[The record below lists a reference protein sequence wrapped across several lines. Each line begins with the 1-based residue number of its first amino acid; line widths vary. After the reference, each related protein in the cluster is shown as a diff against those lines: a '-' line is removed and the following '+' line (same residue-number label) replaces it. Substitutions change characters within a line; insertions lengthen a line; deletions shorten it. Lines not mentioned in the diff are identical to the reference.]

1 LSDTHAFFELEEKLM
16 ETTHLLRASAMLA
29 AALAAMPVAVHGQAY
44 PAKPIRFVIPF
55 SPGGAADVPGR
66 IIGQRLSKS
75 LGQQVIADNRP
86 GAGGGIGAEAVAKSP
101 PDGYTLLMISNTHVI
116 SRSLYKKQNYDLFK
130 DLSPLM
136 QIGAAPNV
144 LVVHPSLPARN
155 VKQLVAL
162 AKSRPGAI
170 DYASSGNGSAQHLF
184 AALFTSLAGVK
195 MTHVPYK
202 GSAQATTD
210 LIAGHIQV
218 SVPGINNVLAHVKA
232 GRLRALGLTGAQRS
246 DELPDVPTIAEAGVP
261 GYEAIL
267 WLGIMTPAGTPR
279 DIVARLNGEITR
291 ILQQPDVRK
300 SFKDI
305 GTDAVATDPEKFGA
319 YIRSE
324 FAKWAKVVKETGVQA
339 N

>member
-1 LSDTHAFFELEEKLM
+1 MGIARY
-16 ETTHLLRASAMLA
+16 LRACAMLA
-29 AALAAMPVAVHGQAY
+29 SVALLTIPAPGHGQAY

-86 GAGGGIGAEAVAKSP
+86 GAGGGIGAEVVAKSP

-116 SRSLYKKQNYDLFK
+116 SRSLYRKQSYDLFK

-218 SVPGINNVLAHVKA
+218 SVPGINNVLAHVKS
-232 GRLRALGLTGAQRS
+232 GRLRALGVTGAQRS
-246 DELPDVPTIAEAGVP
+246 DEMPEVPTIAEAGVS
-261 GYEAIL
+261 GYEAIT
-267 WLGIMTPAGTPR
+267 WLGIMTPAGTPQ
-279 DIVARLNGEITR
+279 DIVAKLNGEIAR
-291 ILQQPDVRK
+291 VLQQPDVRK

-305 GTDAVATDPEKFGA
+305 GTDAIATDPGTFGA
-319 YIRSE
+319 YIKSE
-324 FAKWAKVVKETGVQA
+324 FVKWAKVVKETGVA
-339 N
+339 AD

>member
-1 LSDTHAFFELEEKLM
+1 MDGFKLPRAGRGLCAAVLLVMAGAGHAQ
-16 ETTHLLRASAMLA
+16 
-29 AALAAMPVAVHGQAY
+29 GY

-66 IIGQRLSKS
+66 MIGQELSKA
-75 LGQQVIADNRP
+75 LGQQVVADNRP
-86 GAGGGIGAEAVAKSP
+86 GAGGGLGAEAVAKAP
-101 PDGYTLLMISNTHVI
+101 PDGYTILMISNTHAI
-116 SRSLYKKQNYDLFK
+116 SRSLYKKLSYDLLR
-130 DLSPLM
+130 DLAPVM
-136 QIGAAPNV
+136 QIAAAPNV

-184 AALFTSLAGVK
+184 AALFTSMAGIK
-195 MTHVPYK
+195 MNHVPYK

-218 SVPGINNVLAHVKA
+218 SVPGINNVLQHVKA
-232 GRLRALGLTGAQRS
+232 ERLRALGVTGNSRAA
-246 DELPDVPTIAEAGVP
+246 ELPDVPTIAEAGVP

-267 WLGIMTPAGTPR
+267 WLGIMAPAGTPAAV
-279 DIVARLNGEITR
+279 ITRLNGEITR
-291 ILQQPDVRK
+291 ILGQPEIKAGFARV
-300 SFKDI
+300 
-305 GTDAVATDPEKFGA
+305 GTDVLATDPQKFGA
-319 YIRSE
+319 LIKSE
-324 FAKWAKVVKETGVQA
+324 IAKWAKVVQETGVQA

>member
-1 LSDTHAFFELEEKLM
+1 MMRALRPQAGLILTAVA
-16 ETTHLLRASAMLA
+16 LLAMA
-29 AALAAMPVAVHGQAY
+29 GPGYGQTY

-66 IIGQRLSKS
+66 IIGRELTKI

-86 GAGGGIGAEAVAKSP
+86 GAGGGIGAEAVAKAA

-116 SRSLYKKQNYDLFK
+116 SRSLYKKLNYDLFK
-130 DLSPLM
+130 DLTPVM

-144 LVVHPSLPARN
+144 LVAHPSLPARS

-162 AKSRPGAI
+162 ARAKPGAI

-184 AALFTSLAGVK
+184 AALFTSLSGIK
-195 MTHVPYK
+195 MNHVPYK
-202 GSAQATTD
+202 GSAQATVD

-232 GRLRALGLTGAQRS
+232 GRLRALGVTGSQRS
-246 DELPDVPTIAEAGVP
+246 EELPDVPTIAEAGVP

-267 WLGIMTPAGTPR
+267 WLGIMAPAGTPR
-279 DIVARLNGEITR
+279 DIVARLNGEITK
-291 ILQQPDVRK
+291 ILQQPGIRK
-300 SFKDI
+300 SFKGI

-319 YIRSE
+319 LVRSE
-324 FAKWAKVVKETGVQA
+324 NAKWARVVKETGVQA